1 MYNHPASSVIATMA
15 VAMTNIRFVSMWR
28 RVHVAYRKSAISI
41 QLSMHGSGSA
51 SARPGGKLNRD
62 RYFALSCFSTF

>member
-1 MYNHPASSVIATMA
+1 MYSHPASSVIATMA
-15 VAMTNIRFVSMWR
+15 VAMTNIRFVSI
-28 RVHVAYRKSAISI
+28 VAYRKSAVAI
-41 QLSMHGSGSA
+41 QSLMHGSGSA